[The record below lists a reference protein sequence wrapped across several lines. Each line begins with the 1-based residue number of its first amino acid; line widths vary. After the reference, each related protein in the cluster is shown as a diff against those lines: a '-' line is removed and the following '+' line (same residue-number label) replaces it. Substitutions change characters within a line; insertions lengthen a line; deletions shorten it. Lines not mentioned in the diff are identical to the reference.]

1 MCIQKNCS
9 CNIFLSIYSDLATTQ
24 EETEGYVNG
33 ETNKMLCEKKS
44 EIHKDGHFSD
54 GKLSCD
60 KGVNN
65 RRHKK
70 RIHLVTKPSDVWL
83 HRDGRVHEIS
93 FLDTQNGNDRTVTD
107 GRTFN
112 LQFL

>member
-1 MCIQKNCS
+1 
-9 CNIFLSIYSDLATTQ
+9 
-24 EETEGYVNG
+24 VNG

-44 EIHKDGHFSD
+44 EIHKNGHFSD

-107 GRTFN
+107 GMQDTAPSRPIASSVEKVM
-112 LQFL
+112 Q

>member
-1 MCIQKNCS
+1 
-9 CNIFLSIYSDLATTQ
+9 
-24 EETEGYVNG
+24 
-33 ETNKMLCEKKS
+33 MLCEKKS
-44 EIHKDGHFSD
+44 EIHKNGHFID

-112 LQFL
+112 LQFLRYRARRNEYYC

>member
-1 MCIQKNCS
+1 M
-9 CNIFLSIYSDLATTQ
+9 
-24 EETEGYVNG
+24 NG

-44 EIHKDGHFSD
+44 EIHKNGHFID

-93 FLDTQNGNDRTVTD
+93 FLDTQNGNDRTVAD

-112 LQFL
+112 FQFLLYITRRNEY

>member
-1 MCIQKNCS
+1 M
-9 CNIFLSIYSDLATTQ
+9 
-24 EETEGYVNG
+24 NG

-44 EIHKDGHFSD
+44 EINKNGHFID

-112 LQFL
+112 LQFLRYRARRNEYYC